1 MAHIRPR
8 KSLGQNFLS
17 DNYYIEQ
24 IVDALKIAPDDT
36 FLEIGPGKGVIT
48 SWLLDRAAEVVA
60 VELDSRLCEVLQD
73 RFGDRKNLQLVQQ
86 DFLKF
91 NFADVAAEEVRVMGN
106 IPYHITSAIMFRL
119 FEEAADPAGPP
130 VRDLTILMQREVAQR
145 ITAEPGTK
153 AYGVLSVFS
162 RLHSTPEI
170 ILKVPSAAFT
180 PRPKVDSSVMQ
191 FRFPR
196 QPQHEISD
204 MKLFRKVVKVS
215 FNQRRKTL
223 RNSLGSV
230 PEFKEQLNRIDF
242 DLSLRPEALPL
253 EEFIRLY
260 HEFQEAGH
268 E

>member
-1 MAHIRPR
+1 MAHFRPR

-24 IVDALKIAPDDT
+24 IVDALKIGPDDT

-48 SWLLDRAAEVVA
+48 SWLLERAAQVVA
-60 VELDSRLCEVLQD
+60 VELDSRLYEVLRD
-73 RFGDRKNLQLVQQ
+73 RFGDRENLQLTQQ

-91 NFADVAAEEVRVMGN
+91 NFAEVAGEEVRVMGN

-119 FEEAADPAGPP
+119 FEEAADPAGPR

-145 ITAEPGTK
+145 ITAKPGTK

-170 ILKVPSAAFT
+170 ILQVPSGAFT
-180 PRPKVDSSVMQ
+180 PKPKVDSSVMQ

-196 QPQHEISD
+196 EPQNKISD
-204 MKLFRKVVKVS
+204 MKLFRKIVKAS

-223 RNSLGSV
+223 RNSLRSI
-230 PEFKEQLNRIDF
+230 PEFAEQLDKIDF

-260 HEFQEAGH
+260 HEFQEAGN